1 MILIKK
7 TLVAINP
14 FSYFPFNFFQRK
26 HIHQYKQENI
36 VELYDTQTLF
46 GFKMTHCSFL
56 SFSKIALMMLFILY
70 IKLYIQDLF
79 LHPEWQLISVT

>member
-1 MILIKK
+1 MHNFDKK
-7 TLVAINP
+7 TLVVINL
-14 FSYFPFNFFQRK
+14 FSYFPFNFFQPN

-36 VELYDTQTLF
+36 VELYDTQTLS
-46 GFKMTHCSFL
+46 GFKMIHSSFL

-79 LHPEWQLISVT
+79 L

>member
-7 TLVAINP
+7 PLVAINL
-14 FSYFPFNFFQRK
+14 FSYFPFNFF
-26 HIHQYKQENI
+26 HQYKQENI
-36 VELYDTQTLF
+36 VELYDTQTLY
-46 GFKMTHCSFL
+46 GFKMIHCSFL

-79 LHPEWQLISVT
+79 RHPEWQLISVT